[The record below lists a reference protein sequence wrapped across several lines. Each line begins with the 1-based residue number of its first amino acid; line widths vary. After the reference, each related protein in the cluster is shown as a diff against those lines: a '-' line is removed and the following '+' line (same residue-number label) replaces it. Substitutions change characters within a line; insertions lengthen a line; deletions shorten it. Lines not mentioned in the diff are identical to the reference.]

1 MARRTASGVPA
12 DQDLPLGF
20 ADAENQATETSNS
33 QEVCPK
39 QRPFQSFCKTLW
51 GGEGNAAFTQHCFLD
66 RALCQAL
73 WRPRCH
79 SASLQR
85 PRRVLVFGP
94 GVGMG
99 WGNLGPEPGSHTD
112 GVGHQESDGVCG
124 PEMLTL
130 PPQPVDL
137 SMVFTGDPPFMSPLE
152 TLNS

>member
-1 MARRTASGVPA
+1 M
-12 DQDLPLGF
+12 PLGM
-20 ADAENQATETSNS
+20 
-33 QEVCPK
+33 
-39 QRPFQSFCKTLW
+39 
-51 GGEGNAAFTQHCFLD
+51 
-66 RALCQAL
+66 
-73 WRPRCH
+73 
-79 SASLQR
+79 